1 MDYKLDG
8 ATKTLFCSFSGKMDT
23 IKSSEANERFMEA
36 MEMAASSCCT
46 PDSLKIIFDLEHV
59 DYVTSAFLRLCLV
72 AANSVGKG
80 NFFIIKTEPEVM
92 KVFKIAGLDQI
103 LQVS

>member
-8 ATKTLFCSFSGKMDT
+8 ATKTLICRFSEKMDT
-23 IKSSEANERFMEA
+23 VKSNEANENFMEA
-36 MEMAASSCCT
+36 MGKAASSGFT
-46 PDSLKIIFDLEHV
+46 TDALKIIFDLEQV
-59 DYVTSAFLRLCLV
+59 DYVASAFLRLCLIAV
-72 AANSVGKG
+72 KGVGER
-80 NFFIIKTEPEVM
+80 NFIIINTEPEVM